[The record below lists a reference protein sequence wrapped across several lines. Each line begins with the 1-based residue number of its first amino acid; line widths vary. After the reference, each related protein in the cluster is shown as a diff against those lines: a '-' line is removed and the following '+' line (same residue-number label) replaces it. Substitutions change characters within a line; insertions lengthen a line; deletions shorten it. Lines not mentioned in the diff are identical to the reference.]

1 MAPSEDPMDQRACPN
16 IIGLETDLETSSGV
30 KPAHHQKAFPTAH
43 LTFVIDCA
51 RGKQLSL
58 AAPPVPPQALSPNLG
73 PVTPPMKTY
82 ILFCG
87 ESQPHLTQEAP
98 PGGGQLSQARATLP
112 PCRGT
117 MVSAPSPVSTLCSQE
132 EPEAKGSPLKTMPGR
147 SSAWEAVI
155 GSLKALSSCVCGQED

>member
-1 MAPSEDPMDQRACPN
+1 MGHD
-16 IIGLETDLETSSGV
+16 TDLETSSGG
-30 KPAHHQKAFPTAH
+30 KPAHLQKAIPTAH

-58 AAPPVPPQALSPNLG
+58 AAPRVPPQALSPNLG
-73 PVTPPMKTY
+73 HATPPMKTY

-98 PGGGQLSQARATLP
+98 LGGGHLSQSRDTLP

-117 MVSAPSPVSTLCSQE
+117 VVPAPSPVSTLCSQE
-132 EPEAKGSPLKTMPGR
+132 VPEAKGSPLKTVPGR
-147 SSAWEAVI
+147 CLAWEAVI
-155 GSLKALSSCVCGQED
+155 GSLKALSSCVCGHKD